1 MQTAV
6 EFRTSLLWTDTST
19 FFPPFSCSFLCACLT
34 TLPNLSTYP
43 LPYSIRP
50 SNTHTVTLALTRSSM
65 PVRTPVQ
72 GVLLLLHCLGIS
84 ASLARLVYRIRTRRF
99 WWDDFWAFVAVLS
112 DLVFLM
118 AFSINVVASNYRA
131 SEARKF
137 LILVAVTSTL
147 WGSRMSIAIAIVRLV
162 PPGHGQRMAK
172 GAAVLFSLI
181 WCGLLTEKLY
191 ACQNQSSTSRIFQC
205 LLPIRAG
212 ILEICMD
219 IVGDLWLICS
229 PAYLLWNVKLNHRR
243 QILIFSV
250 FASDL
255 FVTVASIIHGV
266 HILQQKQAA
275 ILISANVELG
285 LSLIICN
292 LLVLATW
299 LYSRI
304 YPADQEQDVTTSVN
318 YPTTSS
324 ASRRLRHPDA
334 PIYGFEGSV
343 LVLTQISSPSISIIS
358 TISDD
363 RLYLVPEPHTQ
374 SLNTLY
380 PTISIP
386 RKVLST
392 KYRSTRSCPPLL
404 SSTPLILSKMPSQDD
419 IRWENNVPLEA
430 RISKRSSTTSP
441 SLNWE
446 LGSSGCSSI

>member
-1 MQTAV
+1 MI
-6 EFRTSLLWTDTST
+6 
-19 FFPPFSCSFLCACLT
+19 
-34 TLPNLSTYP
+34 Y
-43 LPYSIRP
+43 
-50 SNTHTVTLALTRSSM
+50 
-65 PVRTPVQ
+65 
-72 GVLLLLHCLGIS
+72 G
-84 ASLARLVYRIRTRRF
+84 
-99 WWDDFWAFVAVLS
+99 
-112 DLVFLM
+112 
-118 AFSINVVASNYRA
+118 
-131 SEARKF
+131 
-137 LILVAVTSTL
+137 
-147 WGSRMSIAIAIVRLV
+147 
-162 PPGHGQRMAK
+162 
-172 GAAVLFSLI
+172 
-181 WCGLLTEKLY
+181 
-191 ACQNQSSTSRIFQC
+191 
-205 LLPIRAG
+205 
-212 ILEICMD
+212 
-219 IVGDLWLICS
+219 S

-275 ILISANVELG
+275 ILISANVEVGFGIPFLFLPVVLSLRIWETIQLG

-304 YPADQEQDVTTSVN
+304 CPADQEQDVTTSVN

-358 TISDD
+358 TISDN
-363 RLYLVPEPHTQ
+363 RLYLVSKPRTQ

-386 RKVLST
+386 RKVFST

-404 SSTPLILSKMPSQDD
+404 SPTPLILSKMPSQDD
-419 IRWENNVPLEA
+419 IRWDDDVPLEA
-430 RISKRSSTTSP
+430 HVSKRSSTTNP

>member
-1 MQTAV
+1 M
-6 EFRTSLLWTDTST
+6 
-19 FFPPFSCSFLCACLT
+19 
-34 TLPNLSTYP
+34 
-43 LPYSIRP
+43 
-50 SNTHTVTLALTRSSM
+50 
-65 PVRTPVQ
+65 
-72 GVLLLLHCLGIS
+72 
-84 ASLARLVYRIRTRRF
+84 
-99 WWDDFWAFVAVLS
+99 
-112 DLVFLM
+112 
-118 AFSINVVASNYRA
+118 
-131 SEARKF
+131 
-137 LILVAVTSTL
+137 
-147 WGSRMSIAIAIVRLV
+147 
-162 PPGHGQRMAK
+162 
-172 GAAVLFSLI
+172 
-181 WCGLLTEKLY
+181 
-191 ACQNQSSTSRIFQC
+191 
-205 LLPIRAG
+205 
-212 ILEICMD
+212 
-219 IVGDLWLICS
+219 GDLWLICS

-275 ILISANVELG
+275 ILISANVEVGFGIPFLFLPVVLSLRIWETIQLG

-358 TISDD
+358 TISDN
-363 RLYLVPEPHTQ
+363 RLYLVSKPRTQ

-386 RKVLST
+386 RKVFST

-404 SSTPLILSKMPSQDD
+404 SPTPLILSKMPSQDD
-419 IRWENNVPLEA
+419 IRWDDDVPLEA
-430 RISKRSSTTSP
+430 HVSKRSSTTNP